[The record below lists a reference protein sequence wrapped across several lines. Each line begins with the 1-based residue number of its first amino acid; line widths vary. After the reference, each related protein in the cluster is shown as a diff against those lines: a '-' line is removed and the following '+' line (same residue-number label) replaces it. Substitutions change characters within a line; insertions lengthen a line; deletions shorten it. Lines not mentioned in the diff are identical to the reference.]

1 MGGGAREKQVLK
13 GWSAAGQGYGTWR
26 SDCEVG
32 VGDDALRALHAGRC
46 RFSAAGDG
54 RWGEVL
60 KLKVV
65 NCNNYFLLCKFFGP
79 PTELECSTME
89 LPAALSVMA
98 CEISCMHIEVGY
110 LMLRRVALR

>member
-1 MGGGAREKQVLK
+1 MVPGGAIVKL
-13 GWSAAGQGYGTWR
+13 
-26 SDCEVG
+26 
-32 VGDDALRALHAGRC
+32 ALATMRCVAVRALHAGRC
-46 RFSAAGDG
+46 RLSAAGDG

-79 PTELECSTME
+79 PTELECSTTE

-110 LMLRRVALR
+110 LMLRRVELRLLCQQPCQW